1 VYHNNVG
8 HDGLTGKD
16 MKFRTHINPVLSIL
30 VTAVL
35 IGGCAGQQTRTR
47 SSVVDYLYPRQAD
60 RIVEPSVPVLHIP
73 VTVGI
78 AFVPEESSRSRG
90 VNFWTGVGSSGGGAL
105 TEANKMA
112 LLETV
117 ADHFR
122 AQKFVSDI
130 EVIPS
135 AYLTTAGSFSNL
147 DQIRTMYGIDV
158 IALVSY
164 DQVQFTDEGLLS
176 LTYWTLAGA
185 YVISGEKNDTST
197 MLDTA
202 VYDIPSRRML
212 FRAPGTS
219 NVKGSATPVNLSEEL
234 RQDSMKS
241 FEDATENMIAN
252 LDVQLNSF
260 REKIKRD
267 PGQVQVVQRAGYSGG
282 GAIGWLNGTA
292 FLLFAATAFYRRRCD
307 EGHRGDRDNIG

>member
-1 VYHNNVG
+1 MN
-8 HDGLTGKD
+8 
-16 MKFRTHINPVLSIL
+16 FRTHINPVLSIL
-30 VTAVL
+30 VAAAL
-35 IGGCAGQQTRTR
+35 IAGCAGQQTRTR

-60 RIVEPSVPVLHIP
+60 RIVEPSVPILHIP

-90 VNFWTGVGSSGGGAL
+90 VNFWTGVGSSIGGGAL

-112 LLETV
+112 LLEKV

-158 IALVSY
+158 IALVSC

-202 VYDIPSRRML
+202 VYDIPSRKML
-212 FRAPGTS
+212 FRAPGTN
-219 NVKGSATPVNLSEEL
+219 NVKGSATPANLSEEL

-241 FEDATENMIAN
+241 FLDATENMIAN

-260 REKIKRD
+260 REKIKRN
-267 PGQVQVVQRAGYSGG
+267 PEQVQVVQRAGYSDG
-282 GAIGWLNGTA
+282 GAIGWLNGAA
-292 FLLFAATAFYRRRCD
+292 FLLFAAAAFYRRRYH
-307 EGHRGDRDNIG
+307 E